1 MSGLSECPFA
11 VPLVASSVVTSLS
24 VMTLTCVTSLNCGE
38 FNSSLGLSRNAALT
52 RSGQWL
58 EVEIQP
64 ELNLT
69 HSDVAGGG
77 GSSGVQVSYA

>member
-38 FNSSLGLSRNAALT
+38 FSRNASLT
-52 RSGQWL
+52 RSGEWL

-69 HSDVAGGG
+69 HSVFAGGG